1 MKFVT
6 DSEKKKLIRAQFW
19 LEVNKN
25 IMVDLIYSS
34 LGFSFSFGLN

>member
-6 DSEKKKLIRAQFW
+6 DSEEKEFIRAQFW
-19 LEVNKN
+19 LQVNKN

-34 LGFSFSFGLN
+34 LEFSFSFGLN